1 MSLIVSGARLPGRL
15 EVTDLT
21 LQPGEKTALVGPNG
35 SGKTSLM
42 RALAGIA
49 GTYEGW
55 SLGGRALDRN
65 APAARARMLGY
76 LPASRQLDWP
86 IPVRDFLRLS
96 PAPVDE
102 DVVTSLVE
110 ELELTPFL
118 DRPSNALSTGERAR
132 LLIARTLANRPQLL
146 LLDEP
151 MANLDPY
158 WVLRIADLLDAE
170 AARGAIVLTALHDL
184 ALIDRFDRLLLMDG
198 GRAIADGPAATIPRE
213 SIFGETF
220 RLRSAPG
227 GRWQI

>member
-1 MSLIVSGARLPGRL
+1 MTLIVKDGRFEGRL
-15 EVTDLT
+15 ETTDLT
-21 LQPGEKTALVGPNG
+21 LQPGEKAALVGPNG

-42 RALAGIA
+42 RVLAGIA
-49 GTYEGW
+49 GVYDSW
-55 SLGGRALDRN
+55 SLGGRLLDYN
-65 APAARARMLGY
+65 APVARARMLGY

-86 IPVRDFLRLS
+86 IPVRDFVRLS

-110 ELELTPFL
+110 QLELTPFL

-132 LLIARTLANRPQLL
+132 LLIARTFATRPQLL

-170 AARGAIVLTALHDL
+170 ARRGAIILTALHDL
-184 ALIDRFDRLLLMDG
+184 TLVERFDRLLLMDRG
-198 GRAIADGPAATIPRE
+198 KVVADGPATTIPCKP
-213 SIFGETF
+213 IFGDTF
-220 RLRSAPG
+220 RLKPAPG

>member
-1 MSLIVSGARLPGRL
+1 MTLIVKGARLIGRL
-15 EVTDLT
+15 QWTDLT

-42 RALAGIA
+42 RTLAGVA
-49 GTYEGW
+49 GEYRSW
-55 SLGGRALDRN
+55 SLGGRMLDSN

-102 DVVTSLVE
+102 DVVTSLVDQ
-110 ELELTPFL
+110 LELTPFL

-132 LLIARTLANRPQLL
+132 LLIARTLATRPQLL

-170 AARGAIVLTALHDL
+170 AWRGATVLTALHDL
-184 ALIDRFDRLLLMDG
+184 TLIERFDRLLLMDG
-198 GRAIADGPAATIPRE
+198 CKVVADGPAAAMPRE
-213 SIFGETF
+213 QIFGDTF
-220 RLRSAPG
+220 RLKPAPG